1 MELSCVWVSSDWTLG
16 KSFFTERVAGHWNR
30 LCKEVVMAPN
40 LTEFKECLDNICSHM
55 GRRELDSVIL
65 MDPLE
70 FKIFY
75 NSTTLGKC
83 QQAAAREHRQR

>member
-1 MELSCVWVSSDWTLG
+1 
-16 KSFFTERVAGHWNR
+16 
-30 LCKEVVMAPN
+30 MAPN
-40 LTEFKECLDNICSHM
+40 LTEFKECLDNICSYM